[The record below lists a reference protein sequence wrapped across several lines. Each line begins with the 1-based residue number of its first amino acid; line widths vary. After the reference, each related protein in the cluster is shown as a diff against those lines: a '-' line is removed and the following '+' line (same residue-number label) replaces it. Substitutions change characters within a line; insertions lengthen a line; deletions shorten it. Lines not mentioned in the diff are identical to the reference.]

1 MTKVI
6 RPLWAHQKR
15 VVDKVIDEDIKA
27 FAILHDLGVGK
38 TRTVIEIYRRRC
50 AQKNRLLRCLI
61 IGPLATVQSWKRE
74 ILANSNIHER
84 HISVVDGKKPK
95 GKTVTLAQKKAQL
108 SPSFDIFIIN
118 TDTVGNPNLWPLIEK
133 LGIEF
138 LVVDEAHQFKNGTA
152 LRTKSLMKFSRGVEH
167 KFILTGS
174 PVLQNALDLW
184 AQFYILNPQILGP
197 NFMAFRA
204 QYFYDANS
212 SMPSHIHF
220 PDWKVK
226 DAAYFA
232 RLARQ
237 GHAPEALV
245 TPSMDYLSSVI
256 YRHADRVMKKDVLDL
271 PPITYQTLEVAL
283 SKEQQR
289 IYDEMQEH
297 LVATLGE
304 GEDDLTAILEDMPEL
319 MQADLAIVKTLR
331 LMQVCAGVVKP
342 DDGQAKMLDKVP
354 RLELLE
360 ETLREICRPDEPKSY
375 FGGNTNKVIIWSIFQ
390 PTYQAIASVCDKLGL
405 GHVFLTGETKDKQA
419 AMDAFNSNPDVRVII
434 ANQGAGGTGVT
445 LNAANYSLYYSRS
458 FNLAHDL
465 QSEARNY
472 RGGQTRNV
480 TRIDL
485 VTPDTIDADI
495 MQALAEKKAHAED
508 ILDVKKAQLTAK
520 DLAALLRK
528 CKA

>member
-1 MTKVI
+1 
-6 RPLWAHQKR
+6 
-15 VVDKVIDEDIKA
+15 
-27 FAILHDLGVGK
+27 
-38 TRTVIEIYRRRC
+38 
-50 AQKNRLLRCLI
+50 
-61 IGPLATVQSWKRE
+61 
-74 ILANSNIHER
+74 
-84 HISVVDGKKPK
+84 
-95 GKTVTLAQKKAQL
+95 
-108 SPSFDIFIIN
+108 
-118 TDTVGNPNLWPLIEK
+118 
-133 LGIEF
+133 
-138 LVVDEAHQFKNGTA
+138 
-152 LRTKSLMKFSRGVEH
+152 
-167 KFILTGS
+167 
-174 PVLQNALDLW
+174 
-184 AQFYILNPQILGP
+184 
-197 NFMAFRA
+197 
-204 QYFYDANS
+204 
-212 SMPSHIHF
+212 
-220 PDWKVK
+220 
-226 DAAYFA
+226 
-232 RLARQ
+232 
-237 GHAPEALV
+237 
-245 TPSMDYLSSVI
+245 MDYLSSVI

-528 CKA
+528 GKA